1 MEKIKASEVLAMN
14 ENLTTEELKKFKFFA
29 VDKNGDG
36 CIYTKKPFCGKLHWA
51 GGGNWEL
58 LVTMLSDFWHSE
70 LDWKN
75 SLREIDFSEDENAE
89 TSEIEIKGVRFNL
102 TIEEV
107 KVLQRKLI
115 AILCNNEKEVQS
127 VKDYLKEFE
136 ESDREFPEELLTPK
150 SHVEDEE
157 NL

>member
-1 MEKIKASEVLAMN
+1 MEKIKASEILAMN
-14 ENLTTEELKKFKFFA
+14 ESLTIEELKGFKFFA
-29 VDKNGDG
+29 VDRNG
-36 CIYTKKPFCGKLHWA
+36 YSHVFNPKPTDFIRDWDFHTDNNGNIKL
-51 GGGNWEL
+51 
-58 LVTMLSDFWHSE
+58 VKCFPTS
-70 LDWKN
+70 LDWRE
-75 SLREIDFSEDENAE
+75 SLREIDFSEYENTE

-136 ESDREFPEELLTPK
+136 ESDREFPDELFTPK
-150 SHVEDEE
+150 SQTEDEA
-157 NL
+157 N